1 MKAIFLENGTVS
13 VRDMPMPERPPHH
26 ALLRMRLAGI
36 CDTDLQLQ
44 RGYYGFEGVPG
55 HEFVAEVVEAPDE
68 ALIGARV
75 VGEINL
81 GCGACDW
88 CRRGMQR
95 HCPNR
100 TVLGIVNHPG
110 AHAEYLT
117 LPVENL
123 HRVPDSMPDDV
134 AVFTEPVAAA
144 CEILEQVHV
153 APTWNIAIV
162 GDGKLGLLIA
172 QVLRLTG
179 ANVHLLGH
187 HAHKLALLEGTGV
200 QTHLVHEGE
209 DLPLPRHWADMVVE
223 VTGNPSGFA
232 TARALVR
239 PRGVFVLKS
248 TFKERLDLWLA
259 DIVVDEITIVGSR
272 CGPFDTALRLLG
284 EGLVNVR
291 PLIEATYPLDA
302 GVRAYEHAA
311 TRGARKILLRPS
323 G

>member
-1 MKAIFLENGTVS
+1 MKAIVLENGTVS
-13 VRDMPMPERPPHH
+13 VRDIPIPDRPAHH

-44 RGYYGFEGVPG
+44 RGYYGFRGVPG

-68 ALIGARV
+68 TLIGKRV

-81 GCGACDW
+81 GCGNCDW

-95 HCPNR
+95 HCPHR

-117 LPVENL
+117 LPLENL
-123 HRVPDSMPDDV
+123 HVVPDTLPDEV

-144 CEILEQVHV
+144 CEILEQIHV
-153 APTWNIAIV
+153 QPTWNIAIV

-187 HAHKLALLEGTGV
+187 HAHKLALLDGTGV
-200 QTHLVHEGE
+200 QTHLVHDVEN
-209 DLPLPRHWADMVVE
+209 LPLPRQWADMVVE
-223 VTGNPSGFA
+223 VTGHPSGFA

-239 PRGVFVLKS
+239 PRGIFVLKS
-248 TFKERLDLWLA
+248 TFKEELNLWLA
-259 DIVVDEITIVGSR
+259 DLVVDEITIVGSR
-272 CGPFDTALRLLG
+272 CGPFDTALRLLTQ
-284 EGLVNVR
+284 GLVQVQ
-291 PLIEATYPLDA
+291 PLIEATYPLDEGEA
-302 GVRAYEHAA
+302 AYAHAA
-311 TRGARKILLRPS
+311 TRGARKILLTPS
-323 G
+323 A